1 MEVTG
6 MQKKLKALV
15 YISLISIYLSLAA
28 LGCPAPN
35 LVSFEPIKGTNTQI
49 VELTVTGSKFH
60 KSVFVKL
67 SQAGQ
72 ADIMATDLKILSPTQ
87 ISCKLDLR
95 GKPAGKWNL
104 VVANIG
110 SFTKKEKPAVSEGG
124 STIENPVPT
133 VTSVTPVQAIHNKTI
148 ETSITGT
155 NFRPG
160 AIVMLSNG
168 AMDIGATDVN
178 ILSDTRISCRLNLNG
193 AALGVYNLKV
203 INDDGQ
209 TGVLPNG
216 FTVVKP
222 APAPVPDPVIN
233 KLSPDR
239 GFNNGSILV
248 NFEGANFAAGLKVKL
263 SKTGQTDIPGLN
275 IQVGSSSRFSCFFDI
290 AEQPVGKYD
299 VIITNPDGHSATLTE
314 GFTVEVFTPAV
325 DPNKLLKPIY
335 FDYNKWNIKSDQ
347 SPVLEKDLA
356 ILKDNPNLFIL
367 LGGHA
372 DERGTREYNL
382 ELSSKRANAI
392 KQYLVA
398 QGIAPERITI
408 YAYGKD
414 FLAKTEHTEA
424 AQKYNRRVDI
434 LMWEAPPTKEQGIV
448 NPNL

>member
-1 MEVTG
+1 MR
-6 MQKKLKALV
+6 KKLFALLTV
-15 YISLISIYLSLAA
+15 SLISIYLSLAT

-35 LVSFEPIKGTNTQI
+35 LVSFEPAQGTNTQI
-49 VELTVTGSKFH
+49 IEVTITGSQFH

-67 SQAGQ
+67 TKAGQ
-72 ADIMATDLKILSPTQ
+72 PDIMATDLKILSPTQ

-95 GKPAGKWNL
+95 GKLSGKWSL

-110 SFTKKEKPAVSEGG
+110 TFTKKEKPAVSVDGFL
-124 STIENPVPT
+124 IENPIPSI
-133 VTSVTPVQAIHNKTI
+133 TSVTPNQAIYNKTI
-148 ETSITGT
+148 ETSISGS

-160 AIVMLSNG
+160 AIIMLSNG
-168 AMDIGATDVN
+168 TMDIGATNVN
-178 ILSDTRISCRLNLNG
+178 ILSDTRISCQFNLNG

-209 TGVLPNG
+209 TGMLPNS

-222 APAPVPDPVIN
+222 APAPVPDPIIN
-233 KLSPDR
+233 SLSPDR

-248 NFEGANFAAGLKVKL
+248 NFDGANFAAGLKVKL
-263 SKTGQTDIPGLN
+263 SRPGQTDIPGLN
-275 IQVGSSSRFSCFFDI
+275 VQPGSASHFSCFFDI

-299 VIITNPDGHSATLTE
+299 VIVTNPDGHSATLAG
-314 GFTVEVFTPAV
+314 GFTVEVFTPAL
-325 DPNKLLKPIY
+325 DPNKLLKPVY
-335 FDYNKWNIKSDQ
+335 FDYNKWNLKSDQ
-347 SPVLEKDLA
+347 SPILVKDLA
-356 ILKDNPNLFIL
+356 ILKDNPNLYIL

-372 DERGTREYNL
+372 DERGSREYNL
-382 ELSSKRANAI
+382 ELSSKRANTI

-414 FLAKTEHTEA
+414 YLAKTEHTET

-448 NPNL
+448 NPNI